1 MIRSENARLNGWIY
15 VDIAGR
21 DLGGYVEEARRVVAE
36 QVDLPPGCSVAWSG
50 QI

>member
-21 DLGGYVEEARRVVAE
+21 DIGSYVNEARRVVAE
-36 QVDLPPGCSVAWSG
+36 NVDLPAGYSVA
-50 QI
+50 